1 MKPIAKMYLFYNHPL
16 QSYGFR
22 WYKSVVNS
30 AIQLLLTRRNYV
42 FKSMYISVV
51 NYLLGNFNEDEY

>member
-1 MKPIAKMYLFYNHPL
+1 MYLFYNHPL

>member
-1 MKPIAKMYLFYNHPL
+1 M
-16 QSYGFR
+16 
-22 WYKSVVNS
+22 NS

-51 NYLLGNFNEDEY
+51 NYLLGNFNEEEY

>member
-1 MKPIAKMYLFYNHPL
+1 MYLFYNHPL

-30 AIQLLLTRRNYV
+30 ATHLLTQTMV
-42 FKSMYISVV
+42 DTPKSMNTNSL
-51 NYLLGNFNEDEY
+51 NKPPGKFNEDEY